1 MEPSRLAERLGRW
14 SSGHEPLYARL
25 VARLRALIDDGELTP
40 GTRLPADRALAAALA
55 VGRNTVVAAYEQ
67 LVVEG
72 RIVRRQGS
80 GTRVAGTAAVPPAT
94 TTDAP
99 MFLHLLEPKD
109 GVIML
114 ACAASDAPAP
124 ELVEAYRR
132 TVPQLADTTGDTG
145 YHPMGHQAL
154 RHTIAEHYERRGL
167 PTTPQRILVTTGG
180 QQALSLLARAL
191 LRPGDR
197 VLVQV
202 PTYPGALEAFR
213 EEGALPRGLPVGFTG
228 FAEAVTRH
236 RPTLAYLIATFHNP
250 TGAVLPAPQR
260 QQVARAAAT
269 AGVPLID
276 DEVPVDLAFPDEQ
289 VPPPMAV
296 YDDQVISIG
305 SLSKVVWGG
314 LRLGWIRAPMA
325 LIARLARLR
334 AVHDL
339 GGNIPTQAAAADLL
353 PRLDV
358 LRCRSAVQRRARHDH
373 LLAEL
378 GRYLPQWHVP
388 AVRGGQTLW
397 VRLPHGDG
405 SSFAQTALRH
415 GVAVLPGAGLDAD
428 GGSHEYLRLHFLATP
443 DQLSE
448 AVRRLAAA
456 WQDYR
461 PPPHPTPTPPTMA
474 I

>member
-1 MEPSRLAERLGRW
+1 MEPTRLVDRLGRW
-14 SSGHEPLYARL
+14 SSGRGPLYVILA
-25 VARLRALIDDGELTP
+25 ARLRALIDDGELPP
-40 GTRLPADRALAAALA
+40 GTRLPADRVLAAALA

-67 LVVEG
+67 LGVEG
-72 RIVRRQGS
+72 RVVRRQGS
-80 GTRVAGTAAVPPAT
+80 GTRVAGAALEAPAA

-99 MFLHLLEPKD
+99 VFLHLLEPKD

-114 ACAASDAPAP
+114 ACAASDTPPP
-124 ELVEAYRR
+124 ELVEAYGR
-132 TVPQLADTTGDTG
+132 TVPQLAGATGDTG

-154 RHTIAEHYERRGL
+154 RHVIAEYYERRDL
-167 PTTPQRILVTTGG
+167 PTTPERILVTAGG

-197 VLVQV
+197 VLVEA

-213 EEGALPRGLPVGFTG
+213 EEGALPRGLPVGLTG

-260 QQVARAAAT
+260 QRLACAAAA

-276 DEVPVDLAFPDEQ
+276 DEVPIDLGFPDEQ
-289 VPPPMAV
+289 VPPSMAV
-296 YDDQVISIG
+296 YNDQTITIG

-314 LRLGWIRAPMA
+314 LRLGWIRAPAA
-325 LIARLARLR
+325 LVTRLARLR

-353 PRLDV
+353 PRLDA
-358 LRCRSAVQRRARHDH
+358 LRRRSAVQRRARHDH

-378 GRYLPQWHVP
+378 GRHLPRWQVP
-388 AVRGGQTLW
+388 AVPGGQTVW
-397 VRLPHGDG
+397 VRLPYGDG

-415 GVAVLPGAGLDAD
+415 GVAVLPGTGFDAD

-443 DQLSE
+443 EQLSE
-448 AVRRLAAA
+448 AVRRLATA
-456 WQDYR
+456 WRDYR
-461 PPPHPTPTPPTMA
+461 PPPHPTPAPPTMT

>member
-1 MEPSRLAERLGRW
+1 MEPTRLVDRMGRW
-14 SSGHEPLYARL
+14 SSGRGPLYVLLA
-25 VARLRALIDDGELTP
+25 ARLRALIDDGELLP

-67 LVVEG
+67 LGVEG
-72 RIVRRQGS
+72 RVVRRQGS
-80 GTRVAGTAAVPPAT
+80 GTRVAGTASEAPAA

-114 ACAASDAPAP
+114 ACAASDVPAP
-124 ELVEAYRR
+124 ELIEAYRR
-132 TVPQLADTTGDTG
+132 TVPKLADTTGDTG

-154 RHTIAEHYERRGL
+154 RYAIAAHYERRGL
-167 PTTPQRILVTTGG
+167 PTTPNRILVTTGG

-213 EEGALPRGLPVGFTG
+213 EEGALPRGLPVEFTG

-236 RPTLAYLIATFHNP
+236 RPALAYLIATFHNP
-250 TGAVLPAPQR
+250 TGAVLPPPQR
-260 QQVARAAAT
+260 QRVARAAAT

-276 DEVPVDLAFPDEQ
+276 DEVPIDLGFPDEP
-289 VPPPMAV
+289 VPPPLAA
-296 YDDQVISIG
+296 YHDQVITVG
-305 SLSKVVWGG
+305 SLSKLVWGG
-314 LRLGWIRAPMA
+314 LRVGWIRAPEA
-325 LIARLARLR
+325 LVARLARLR

-358 LRCRSAVQRRARHDH
+358 LRCRSAAQRRARHDH

-378 GRYLPQWHVP
+378 GRQLPQWQVP
-388 AVRGGQTLW
+388 AVRGGQTVW
-397 VRLPHGDG
+397 IRLPYGDG

-415 GVAVLPGAGLDAD
+415 GVAVLPGAGLDAG
-428 GGSHEYLRLHFLATP
+428 GGSQEYLRLHFLATP

-461 PPPHPTPTPPTMA
+461 PPPHPAPTPPTMA
-474 I
+474 V